1 MTTKF
6 MKWLW
11 GHEVI
16 VTLWSDCDIMNIGE
30 GEAAQLYLYVY
41 RGNVWRQKVKNALQ
55 YLNYTTRS
63 LFL

>member
-1 MTTKF
+1 

-11 GHEVI
+11 RHEVI
-16 VTLWSDCDIMNIGE
+16 VMSWSDCDVMKWLWRHENE
-30 GEAAQLYLYVY
+30 GEAAQLHLYVY
-41 RGNVWRQKVKNALQ
+41 RENIWRQKVKNALQ